1 MSQHNMVDQIKK
13 RLEKVEKTD
22 DQRAKALREAE
33 MLADRYSDIQPD
45 TYSVP
50 MEKFFGLPAFYK

>member
-1 MSQHNMVDQIKK
+1 MTEQTMVD
-13 RLEKVEKTD
+13 RVEKLLEKTD
-22 DQRAKALREAE
+22 DQRTKALREAE